1 MDVSSRNATGQ
12 VRETI
17 RASGLINFWP
27 SVRRMFP
34 LPIIKHPEQ
43 RTTVASEHS
52 SDPFLVFVFMKRS
65 EQCSI
70 LDKDED
76 KEGIRRMLRGHR
88 GALLRVFDDRKRKH
102 SSNR

>member
-70 LDKDED
+70 LNAQFLSEKIARHSAASSDKNWEF
-76 KEGIRRMLRGHR
+76 GIECRWTSRL
-88 GALLRVFDDRKRKH
+88 
-102 SSNR
+102 N